1 MRKIN
6 IGQLVINHLEYQN
19 LNKMKLETTLTLD
32 NLYDIYWAMKKIKKF
47 DQSRYFLQ
55 YFQEVEERINELE
68 KSKKILEYEKMQ
80 NL

>member
-1 MRKIN
+1 LQKIN
-6 IGQLVINHLEYQN
+6 IGQLVINRLGYQN

>member
-1 MRKIN
+1 M
-6 IGQLVINHLEYQN
+6 VINRLEYQKF
-19 LNKMKLETTLTLD
+19 NKMKLETTLTLD

-55 YFQEVEERINELE
+55 YFQEIENRINEYE
-68 KSKKILEYEKMQ
+68 KSKKILEYEKLQ

>member
-1 MRKIN
+1 M
-6 IGQLVINHLEYQN
+6 VINRLGYQN

-32 NLYDIYWAMKKIKKF
+32 NLYDIYWAMRKIKKF

>member
-1 MRKIN
+1 MVLNR
-6 IGQLVINHLEYQN
+6 LEYQKS
-19 LNKMKLETTLTLD
+19 NKMKLETTLTLD
-32 NLYDIYWAMKKIKKF
+32 NLYDIYWAMRKIKKF

>member
-1 MRKIN
+1 
-6 IGQLVINHLEYQN
+6 
-19 LNKMKLETTLTLD
+19 MKLETTLTLD
-32 NLYDIYWAMKKIKKF
+32 NLYEIYWAMKKIKKF

>member
-1 MRKIN
+1 M
-6 IGQLVINHLEYQN
+6 VINHLEYQN